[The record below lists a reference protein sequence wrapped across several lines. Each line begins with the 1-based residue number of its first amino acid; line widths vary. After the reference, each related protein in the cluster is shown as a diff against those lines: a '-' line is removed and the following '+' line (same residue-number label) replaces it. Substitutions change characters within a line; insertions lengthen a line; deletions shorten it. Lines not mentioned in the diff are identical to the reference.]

1 MDPVADSADGPVLRV
16 RVRPRARR
24 DAVVGVDERG
34 IIVAVRAAPEHGK
47 ANAAVCRVVGRWL
60 GGAPSSVSIEGGAGA
75 RDKRVL
81 VRGVG
86 VEEVRARVR
95 ALGDAREPRRTPGET

>member
-24 DAVVGVDERG
+24 DGVVGVDERG
-34 IIVAVRAAPEHGK
+34 IIVAVRAAPERGK
-47 ANAAVCRVVGRWL
+47 ANDAVRTVVGRWL
-60 GGAPSSVSIEGGAGA
+60 DVAPSAVEIVGGTGA
-75 RDKRVL
+75 RDKRVV
-81 VRGVG
+81 VRGVA

-95 ALGDAREPRRTPGET
+95 ALGDARA